1 MILFVSA
8 PFSPSTQPF
17 FMFFLIYLLHSFFMS
32 LSDLHPSPRLHAD
45 EHLGKLATI
54 TPQTE
59 DTYEFLENWPAGL
72 APSA

>member
-32 LSDLHPSPRLHAD
+32 LSDLHPFSSLAD
-45 EHLGKLATI
+45 ERLGKLATI